1 MGEDLLKSG
10 EKVNKYK
17 IIGEIGKGG
26 EAVVYK
32 ALDTF
37 TGDTVAVKVIHDYH
51 VKLDPEFTHLFL
63 REGKILS
70 RVDDPGVI
78 KIFESNV
85 CDSSSRQIYYH
96 AMELVNAE
104 TLSHH
109 MQTRKFNWKEI
120 IRILHSLIETVMNFH
135 DRPDSIL
142 HRDLKPSNV
151 FLLDAGSA
159 NKPANTKIFDF
170 GLARTEFESTIT
182 SSDVFRGTVKY
193 SAPELQKTGG
203 KASRA
208 TDIYAL
214 GKILDEMLGAE
225 PPENVPEWV
234 FTLRDIM
241 CETVPE
247 YRPTAAEVHKIIIE
261 QTETPQQI
269 IQPVKKLTKVKHRIR
284 LKKYNVPIK
293 FFLILLIVT
302 AIAALYFSYPA
313 IISGLHIDFTIPK
326 IAPEK
331 WVKTWGGESS
341 DRCRAVAKDKN
352 GDIYVTG
359 SYEGTVNLKYTI
371 GTDEHKSYGM
381 DDAFLIK
388 YTKSGKRSWAKSW
401 GGSSSDFGID
411 VAVDN
416 AGFIYVTGIYEND
429 VNFDPSSA
437 GLAQKS
443 MGMCDVFL
451 CQFNPEGELNWVRS
465 FGGSGN
471 DAGFGIATD
480 GVSSIYLTGT
490 FRNEVDF
497 DPSSDKVIR
506 KSNGMD
512 DVFLIKVDNNG
523 KFLAVHT
530 FGGKENDSGKDIV
543 VDAESN
549 VLIVGDFS
557 NRVYFNPG
565 KRADRR
571 TSNGALDAYYARFD
585 SDCNFQDVLSWGGKG
600 DDFGNAITSDKH
612 ANIFITG
619 SFNDE
624 VDFNPDRV
632 KAETRKSNGE
642 ADIYFSR
649 FMKNGVF
656 IGVCTWG
663 GLNDD
668 SGQAIA
674 VDSSSNVHV
683 SGYFTGFFDDK
694 IDFNPAKA
702 TCWFESA
709 GKKDVFIS
717 KFNSISNFDNVRI
730 WGGTSDDEA
739 LDIACSLDSVF
750 IVGDFQNDSAFLS
763 KKNKRTSEGKQ
774 DIFIMMTSL

>member
-1 MGEDLLKSG
+1 MLKSG
-10 EKVNKYK
+10 EKVNKYN
-17 IIGEIGKGG
+17 IISEIGKGG

-85 CDSSSRQIYYH
+85 CATSSRQIYYH

-104 TLSHH
+104 TLSYH
-109 MQTRKFNWKEI
+109 MQTRKFSWKEI
-120 IRILHSLIETVMNFH
+120 IRILHSLVETVKNLH
-135 DRPDSIL
+135 DRPDGIL

-159 NKPANTKIFDF
+159 NKPAYTKIFDF
-170 GLARTEFESTIT
+170 GLARTEFESTVT

-203 KASRA
+203 KATRA
-208 TDIYAL
+208 TDIFAL

-234 FTLRDIM
+234 FTLRNIM

-261 QTETPQQI
+261 QTETPHQI
-269 IQPVKKLTKVKHRIR
+269 INPVTKLTKVKHRIR
-284 LKKYNVPIK
+284 LKRYNVSIK
-293 FFLILLIVT
+293 FFLILLILA
-302 AIAALYFSYPA
+302 AIAALYFLYPA

-341 DRCRAVAKDKN
+341 DRCRAVTQDKN

-359 SYEGTVNLKYTI
+359 SYQGTVNLKYTI

-388 YTKSGKRSWAKSW
+388 YTKSGKRSWVKSW
-401 GGSSSDFGID
+401 GGSSSDFGMD

-416 AGFIYVTGIYEND
+416 AGFIYVTGIYED
-429 VNFDPSSA
+429 VVNFDPSSV

-443 MGMCDVFL
+443 TGMCDVFL
-451 CQFNPEGELNWVRS
+451 CQFNPDGDLNWVRS
-465 FGGSGN
+465 FGGKDN
-471 DAGFGIATD
+471 DASFGIAT
-480 GVSSIYLTGT
+480 GEASNIYVTGT
-490 FRNEVDF
+490 FRDEVDF
-497 DPSSDKVIR
+497 DPGPKKVIR
-506 KSNGMD
+506 TSNGMD
-512 DVFLIKVDNNG
+512 DVFLIRVDNNG
-523 KFLAVHT
+523 TFLSVHT
-530 FGGKENDSGKDIV
+530 FGGKENDSGKDITI
-543 VDAESN
+543 DAESN
-549 VLIVGDFS
+549 VLVVGDFS
-557 NRVYFNPG
+557 DQCYFNPG
-565 KRADRR
+565 DKQKDNNRI
-571 TSNGALDAYYARFD
+571 SKGALDAYYARFD
-585 SDCNFQDVLSWGGKG
+585 SECNFQGVLSWGGKG
-600 DDFGNAITSDKH
+600 DDFGNSIVSDKH
-612 ANIFITG
+612 ANVFIAG
-619 SFNDE
+619 AFSDE
-624 VDFNPDRV
+624 VDFNPD
-632 KAETRKSNGE
+632 KIKTETRKSNGE
-642 ADIYFSR
+642 TDVYFSR
-649 FMKNGVF
+649 FMKDGVF

-663 GLNDD
+663 GRNDD
-668 SGQAIA
+668 SGQTIA

-694 IDFNPAKA
+694 IDFNPANA
-702 TCWFESA
+702 TCLVESA
-709 GKKDVFIS
+709 GNKDVFLS
-717 KFNSISNFDNVRI
+717 KFNSISTFDNVRV

-750 IVGDFQNDSAFLS
+750 IVGDFQNDAAFLS
-763 KKNKRTSEGKQ
+763 KKNKRTSEGRQ
-774 DIFIMMTSL
+774 DVFIMMTSL

>member
-1 MGEDLLKSG
+1 MLKSG
-10 EKVNKYK
+10 ERVNKYE

-37 TGDTVAVKVIHDYH
+37 TGDAVAVKVIHDYH

-70 RVDDPGVI
+70 RLDDPGVI

-85 CDSSSRQIYYH
+85 CATSSRQIYYH
-96 AMELVNAE
+96 AMELINAE

-120 IRILHSLIETVMNFH
+120 IRILHSLTESVRNFH
-135 DRPDSIL
+135 DRPDGIL
-142 HRDLKPSNV
+142 HRDLKPSNL
-151 FLLDAGSA
+151 FLLDVGSA
-159 NKPANTKIFDF
+159 NTPAKTKIFDF
-170 GLARTEFESTIT
+170 GLARTEFESTVT

-203 KASRA
+203 KATSA

-214 GKILDEMLGAE
+214 GKILDEMLGTE
-225 PPENVPEWV
+225 PPVNVPEWV
-234 FTLRDIM
+234 FTLRNIM

-247 YRPTAAEVHKIIIE
+247 YRPTAAEVLNIIIE
-261 QTETPQQI
+261 QTEKPKQI
-269 IQPVKKLTKVKHRIR
+269 IKPVKKLTKAKHRIR
-284 LKKYNVPIK
+284 LKKYNVSIK
-293 FFLILLIVT
+293 LLLTLLIVT
-302 AIAALYFSYPA
+302 GIAALYFSYPA
-313 IISGLHIDFTIPK
+313 MISGLHINFVIPQ
-326 IAPEK
+326 IAPKK
-331 WVKTWGGESS
+331 WVKTWGSESS

-359 SYEGTVNLKYTI
+359 SYEGTVNLKYSI

-388 YTKSGKRSWAKSW
+388 YTKSGKRSWVKSW
-401 GGSSSDFGID
+401 GGSSSDFGMD

-443 MGMCDVFL
+443 IGMCDAFL
-451 CQFNPEGELNWVRS
+451 CQFNPEGDLIWVRS
-465 FGGSGN
+465 FGGN
-471 DAGFGIATD
+471 DNDMGLGIATD
-480 GVSSIYLTGT
+480 GISNIYLSGT
-490 FRNEVDF
+490 FRDEVDF
-497 DPSSDKVIR
+497 DPGSEKVIR
-506 KSNGMD
+506 KSKGMD

-523 KFLAVHT
+523 NFLSVYT

-549 VLIVGDFS
+549 VLVVGDFS
-557 NRVYFNPG
+557 DRVDFNPG

-571 TSNGALDAYYARFD
+571 TSKGALDVYYARFD
-585 SDCNFQDVLSWGGKG
+585 SDCNFQGVLSWGGKG
-600 DDFGNAITSDKH
+600 DDFGNAITVDKR
-612 ANIFITG
+612 ANVFITG
-619 SFNDE
+619 SFSDE
-624 VDFNPDRV
+624 VDFNPDSR
-632 KAETRKSNGE
+632 KTETRESNGE
-642 ADIYFSR
+642 TDVYFSR
-649 FMKNGVF
+649 FMKSGVF

-663 GLNDD
+663 GQSGD

-709 GKKDVFIS
+709 GKKDIFLS
-717 KFNSISNFDNVRI
+717 KFTSTSNFDSVRI

-750 IVGDFQNDSAFLS
+750 IVGDFQNDAAFLS

-774 DIFIMMTSL
+774 DVFIMMTSL